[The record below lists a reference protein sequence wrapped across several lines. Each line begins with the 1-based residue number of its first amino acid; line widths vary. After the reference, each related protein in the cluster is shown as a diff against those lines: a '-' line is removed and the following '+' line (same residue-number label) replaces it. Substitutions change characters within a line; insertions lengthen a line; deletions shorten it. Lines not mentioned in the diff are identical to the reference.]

1 MLIGR
6 LFLDNILRILNV
18 GGEEKDAIKGFF
30 SDNCCNFEAN
40 FGVEYIITF
49 KEPIYVRKNT
59 CYFEAL
65 YHSKSFDW

>member
-6 LFLDNILRILNV
+6 LFLDNNFTYFKYWDK
-18 GGEEKDAIKGFF
+18 EKEAIKGFF

-40 FGVEYIITF
+40 SEVEYIITF